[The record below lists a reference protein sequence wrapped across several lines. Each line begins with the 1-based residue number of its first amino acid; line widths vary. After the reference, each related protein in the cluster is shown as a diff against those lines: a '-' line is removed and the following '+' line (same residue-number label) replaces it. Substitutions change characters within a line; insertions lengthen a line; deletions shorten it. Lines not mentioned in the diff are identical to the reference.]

1 MNSSTRRYIH
11 ADPRGSIVAVTNGG
25 GSSTATNTYDEF
37 GIPGED
43 NEGRFQYTGQVW
55 IPEIGMYY
63 YKARMYS
70 PTLGRFMQTDPIGYG
85 DGLNIYNYVGGDP
98 LNAVDPTGLTT
109 TCNPGDVICEVED
122 DGKNDIVL
130 IIDRDGKKNP
140 IATGSSAALAFVRSQ
155 APAQNGLL
163 GGGGGNNVSCG
174 APGDDTINTIRGGLE
189 FLSAIA
195 DGASIASTA
204 TGVGVGLG
212 GAAKGV
218 QIGLEVGL
226 AGLNAYD
233 ALVNGNT
240 APLAGQSSGILA
252 RLAPGARVA
261 SQFARTVRKGP
272 GGTRAANGQPIGSD
286 GRFRKSRLDS
296 PGADEAIR
304 VGQDHLANNA
314 VRGTIC
320 AVGG

>member
-1 MNSSTRRYIH
+1 MVFLGRLYRILDDDTGETNFVYDGNELVAEYDGSGQLLRRYVHGASPTADDPLVWYEGSAMNSSTRRYIH

-155 APAQNGLL
+155 APVQNGL
-163 GGGGGNNVSCG
+163 
-174 APGDDTINTIRGGLE
+174 
-189 FLSAIA
+189 F
-195 DGASIASTA
+195 GAS
-204 TGVGVGLG
+204 GLG
-212 GAAKGV
+212 RQSSDPCRADATLDFLDTAFGV
-218 QIGLEVGL
+218 TGLIGDGLTIVGIITLNPVL
-226 AGLNAYD
+226 AGAGK
-233 ALVNGNT
+233 AISVGSQ
-240 APLAGQSSGILA
+240 LAGAGHPQ
-252 RLAPGARVA
+252 
-261 SQFARTVRKGP
+261 
-272 GGTRAANGQPIGSD
+272 
-286 GRFRKSRLDS
+286 
-296 PGADEAIR
+296 
-304 VGQDHLANNA
+304 
-314 VRGTIC
+314 
-320 AVGG
+320 